1 MRAET
6 SENCGKNL
14 YLFFA
19 NSERIVEFFARF
31 KKRYPDKKRVVILD
45 NAPYNRATYTTSYVR
60 LYGIELF
67 FLLPYSPNLN
77 LIERLW
83 KSSKKK
89 LVTNKIL

>member
-1 MRAET
+1 MRKELWNFLQDLRKDIQT
-6 SENCGKNL
+6 
-14 YLFFA
+14 
-19 NSERIVEFFARF
+19 
-31 KKRYPDKKRVVILD
+31 KRVVILD
-45 NAPYNRATYTTSYVR
+45 NAPYNRATYTTSYVG